1 MPKVKLFA
9 TLVEIANK
17 REVVIEDAKTAREV
31 LDKLKGLY
39 GPSFEKEL
47 EHEWIFLVNGRDIAH
62 LQGLDTPVGKDDVI
76 SLFPPIGGG

>member
-1 MPKVKLFA
+1 MAKVKLFA
-9 TLVEIANK
+9 TLVEIAK
-17 REVVIEDAKTAREV
+17 RKEIEIEAATAREV

-47 EHEWIFLVNGRDIAH
+47 EHGMIFLVNGRDIAH
-62 LQGLDTPVGKDDVI
+62 LQGLDTPVNDDDVI

>member
-1 MPKVKLFA
+1 MPRVKLFA

-39 GPSFEKEL
+39 GPSLRRNWSTE
-47 EHEWIFLVNGRDIAH
+47 
-62 LQGLDTPVGKDDVI
+62 
-76 SLFPPIGGG
+76 